1 MTARIHATA
10 VVDPRAEI
18 AEDVTVGAFCVV
30 GPGVTLGRGVEVGHH
45 VVLEG
50 RVVVGPDVRIGHGAA
65 LGGAPQDLKFDPG
78 TPSGVRVGTGTV
90 IREYVTIHR
99 ATRAESWTEIG
110 PRCLLMGL
118 THVGHDCRLGEG
130 VILVNYAGLSG
141 HCELEDFV
149 TIGGQSGCPPFTR
162 VGTYG
167 YLGGFSKL
175 EADLP
180 PYMLANGVPA
190 TVHGINGVGLRRAG
204 MPAAERR
211 ALKDA
216 HRILYRG
223 GLAPGPALAR
233 LRTEGP
239 AGGAVERLV
248 AFVAASTRR
257 GICAPPGGWRAG
269 AASPA
274 EDAESERVGR

>member
-1 MTARIHATA
+1 MSARIHPAA
-10 VVDPRAEI
+10 IVDPRARL
-18 AEDVTVGAFCVV
+18 AAGVTIGAFSVV
-30 GPGVTLGRGVEVGHH
+30 GPDVTLGPGVELGHH

-50 RVVVGPDVRIGHGAA
+50 RVEVGADVHIGHGSA
-65 LGGAPQDLKFDPG
+65 LGGAPQDLKFKPE
-78 TPSGVRVGTGTV
+78 TPSGVRIGAGTV
-90 IREYVTIHR
+90 LREYVTVHR
-99 ATRAESWTEIG
+99 ATRPDGWTEIG

-130 VILVNYAGLSG
+130 VVLVNYAGLSG

-162 VGTYG
+162 VGTFG

-190 TVHGINGVGLRRAG
+190 TVRGINNVGLRRAG
-204 MPAAERR
+204 MGAAERR

-216 HRILYRG
+216 HRLLYRS
-223 GLAPGPALAR
+223 GLPPGPALER
-233 LRTEGP
+233 LRREAPPGP
-239 AGGAVERLV
+239 AVERLV
-248 AFVAASTRR
+248 AFVAAARR
-257 GICAPPGGWRAG
+257 GICAPPHGWRAG
-269 AASPA
+269 ATAPA
-274 EDAESERVGR
+274 DDVESERVGG